1 MKKINANFQKAIMA
15 LDPNYSRNDHYD
27 GVNAIYRLA
36 AYVPVPEGCSPDG
49 IRRQIKKLIKEL
61 NKLEV
66 RPNRLNIYEDMIE
79 IDYYPKGYQMVMN
92 RGQYAGLQ
100 LESAEFLNKAPILDL
115 FFQDGFFGDDPEDSV
130 RSVSND
136 KVNFFPEF
144 NSACFG
150 AEDNEPIEITNCTL
164 LPEYSEVA

>member
-100 LESAEFLNKAPILDL
+100 LEFAEFRNKAPILDL
-115 FFQDGFFGDDPEDSV
+115 FFQDGFFRDDQRIQLEVSAMI
-130 RSVSND
+130 RSISFPNLIHLVSAQ
-136 KVNFFPEF
+136 KIM
-144 NSACFG
+144 S
-150 AEDNEPIEITNCTL
+150 L
-164 LPEYSEVA
+164 LK